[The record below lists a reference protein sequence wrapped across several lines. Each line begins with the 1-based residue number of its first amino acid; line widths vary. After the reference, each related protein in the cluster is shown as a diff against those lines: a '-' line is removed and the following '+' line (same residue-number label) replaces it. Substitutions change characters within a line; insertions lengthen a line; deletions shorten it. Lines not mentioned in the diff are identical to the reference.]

1 MKILSLIFTVFS
13 LSAGV
18 FAQEEP
24 VEPGRL
30 EEALIYIREGSEL
43 LRPKKPPLDEV
54 RSQLETKMFYDDGSE
69 VVSEGSGND
78 FGFGF
83 KRFYYERPGGYC
95 DLYASGFV
103 LYKDYARF
111 RIGMNCG
118 ENWKRIREPIIK
130 AWKDASGPAFQ
141 EERDGIFSE
150 TSNNE
155 IIERYKG
162 EVSKALGSMKPIPVP
177 AKLEKYYNFLIDPLE
192 NSMIGTAL
200 CVGPGRKL
208 EGRDAIDLFITAKRT
223 DLLENI
229 LRGYNPGG
237 RIYASLALFKME
249 KGGIKL
255 DPKTRDTIERVGNL
269 DSRITVC
276 RGITASDHPGKDVL
290 KSINL

>member
-1 MKILSLIFTVFS
+1 MKILFLIFTVFS

-18 FAQEEP
+18 FAQEP
-24 VEPGRL
+24 IEPGRL
-30 EEALIYIREGSEL
+30 EESLIYIREGSEL

-54 RSQLETKMFYDDGSE
+54 RNQLETKMFYDDGGE
-69 VVSEGSGND
+69 VVPAEYGND

-95 DLYASGFV
+95 HLYASGFT

-111 RIGMNCG
+111 RVGMDCG
-118 ENWKRIREPIIK
+118 ENWKRIREPII
-130 AWKDASGPAFQ
+130 AVWKEAGGLAFQ
-141 EERDGIFSE
+141 EVRDGIFSE

-155 IIERYKG
+155 VIERYKG
-162 EVSKALGSMKPIPVP
+162 DVSKALGPMKPIPVP
-177 AKLEKYYNFLIDPLE
+177 PKLEKYYNLLIDPLE
-192 NSMIGTAL
+192 NSVVGTGF
-200 CVGPGRKL
+200 CGVPGRIP
-208 EGRDAIDLFITAKRT
+208 EGREAIDLFIAAKRT

-237 RIYASLALFKME
+237 RIYAALALFKME

-276 RGITASDHPGKDVL
+276 PGIKVSDHPGKDVL
-290 KSINL
+290 KLINL